1 MARKSRSQ
9 LEEAQI
15 DMTPMLDVTFIMLI
29 FFITTSSFVKESGV
43 EVLRPNAAE
52 AKARPEANVFVG
64 VTADNQVYVDKRATE
79 VGAVRQMIEVIRA
92 ETPIGAVVIQADKRS
107 KTGTVVQVLDQ
118 VKMAG
123 VENVSVAATVE

>member
-1 MARKSRSQ
+1 MARKSRGQ
-9 LEEAQI
+9 VEEAQI

-29 FFITTSSFVKESGV
+29 FFITTSSFVKEAGV
-43 EVLRPNAAE
+43 QVIAPTAALAT
-52 AKARPEANVFVG
+52 AKPEANVFVG
-64 VTADNQVYVDKRATE
+64 VTAENQVYIDKRNVE
-79 VGAVRQMIEVIRA
+79 PGAVRQAIESIKA

-123 VENVSVAATVE
+123 IENVSVSATVN